1 MLTYGSFR
9 ALCNVTFALILAL
22 FVLSTGMARGE
33 GLTLVALGDSLTA
46 GYGLPVE
53 DGLVPQLQ
61 GWLRAQGAE
70 VTVVNA
76 GVSGDTT
83 TGALAR
89 TDWALTPEVDA
100 VLVIIGGND
109 LLRGIDPA
117 ASRVAI
123 DGILQKTAARSLP
136 VLLVPMQAL
145 PNYGPDYVAAFNAI
159 YPELSAQYGTD
170 LSKDYFDPLRQ
181 QGGQMA
187 RFFQADGLHPNAL
200 GVRTIVEGMGPQ
212 VLKLLGE
219 VNG

>member
-1 MLTYGSFR
+1 MSALTAS
-9 ALCNVTFALILAL
+9 
-22 FVLSTGMARGE
+22 MARGE

-46 GYGLPVE
+46 GYGLPAEV
-53 DGLVPQLQ
+53 GLVPQLQ
-61 GWLRAQGAE
+61 DWLRAQGAE

-83 TGALAR
+83 TGAQSR
-89 TDWALTPEVDA
+89 TDWTLTPEVDA
-100 VLVIIGGND
+100 VLLIIGGND

-117 ASRVAI
+117 ASRAAI

-145 PNYGPDYVAAFNAI
+145 PNYGPGYGAAFNAI
-159 YPELSAQYGTD
+159 YPDLSATYDTR

-181 QGGQMA
+181 QGGEMA

-200 GVRTIVEGMGPQ
+200 GVKTIVEVLGPQ
-212 VLKLLGE
+212 VLELLSDAQE
-219 VNG
+219 

>member
-1 MLTYGSFR
+1 MLKVAAVLAVIFMFTQS
-9 ALCNVTFALILAL
+9 AAAQTMTIL
-22 FVLSTGMARGE
+22 
-33 GLTLVALGDSLTA
+33 ALGDSLTA

-61 GWLRAQGAE
+61 GWLRAQGAD

-117 ASRVAI
+117 ASRTAI

-200 GVRTIVEGMGPQ
+200 GVKTIVEGMGPQ
-212 VLKLLGE
+212 VLELLGE

>member
-1 MLTYGSFR
+1 M
-9 ALCNVTFALILAL
+9 V
-22 FVLSTGMARGE
+22 VLSASMARGE

-61 GWLRAQGAE
+61 GWLRANGAA

-83 TGALAR
+83 TGALSR
-89 TDWALTPEVDA
+89 TDWTLTPEVDA
-100 VLVIIGGND
+100 MLLIIGGND

-117 ASRVAI
+117 ASRAAI
-123 DGILQKTAARSLP
+123 DGILQKTAALSLP

-145 PNYGPDYVAAFNAI
+145 PNYGPGYGAAFNAI
-159 YPELSAQYGTD
+159 YPELSATYDTR

-181 QGGQMA
+181 QGGEMA

-200 GVRTIVEGMGPQ
+200 GVKTIVEVLGPQ
-212 VLKLLGE
+212 VLELLSDVQE
-219 VNG
+219 

>member
-1 MLTYGSFR
+1 MTYRSLR
-9 ALCNVTFALILAL
+9 ALCNVTFALILAMSV
-22 FVLSTGMARGE
+22 FMTGIARGE

-46 GYGLPVE
+46 GYGLPME

-61 GWLRAQGAE
+61 GWLQGQGVQ

-83 TGALAR
+83 AGALAR
-89 TDWALTPEVDA
+89 ADWTLTPDVDA
-100 VLVIIGGND
+100 VMLIIGGND

-117 ASRVAI
+117 ASRAAI
-123 DGILQKTAARSLP
+123 EGILQKTEVLRLP

-159 YPELSAQYGTD
+159 YPDLAARYQTG

-181 QGGQMA
+181 QGGAMA

-200 GVRTIVEGMGPQ
+200 GVRTIVEALGPQ
-212 VLKLLGE
+212 VLELLAK
-219 VNG
+219 VKR

>member
-1 MLTYGSFR
+1 VTYGSFK
-9 ALCNVTFALILAL
+9 AVCNVTFALIFGVMLLIA
-22 FVLSTGMARGE
+22 GAARSE
-33 GLTLVALGDSLTA
+33 DLTLVALGDSLTA
-46 GYGLPVE
+46 GYGLPAE

-61 GWLRAQGAE
+61 AWLRAQGAE

-89 TDWALTPEVDA
+89 TDWTLTPEVDA
-100 VLVIIGGND
+100 VLLIIGGND

-117 ASRVAI
+117 ASRAAI
-123 DGILQKTAARSLP
+123 DGILQKTAALSLP

-159 YPELSAQYGTD
+159 YPELSAQYGTRLTAD
-170 LSKDYFDPLRQ
+170 FFDPLRQ
-181 QGGQMA
+181 QGGAMA

-200 GVRTIVEGMGPQ
+200 GVKTIVEGMGPR
-212 VLKLLGE
+212 VLELLSE
-219 VNG
+219 VNR

>member
-1 MLTYGSFR
+1 MVAVS
-9 ALCNVTFALILAL
+9 A
-22 FVLSTGMARGE
+22 SMARGE

-46 GYGLPVE
+46 GYGLRAE

-61 GWLRAQGAE
+61 DWLRANGAE

-83 TGALAR
+83 TGAFSR
-89 TDWALTPEVDA
+89 TDWTLTPEVDA
-100 VLVIIGGND
+100 MLLIIGGND

-117 ASRVAI
+117 ASREAI
-123 DGILQKTAARSLP
+123 DGILQKTAARALP

-145 PNYGPDYVAAFNAI
+145 PNYGPDYVKAFNAI
-159 YPELSAQYGTD
+159 YPELSATYRTS

-181 QGGQMA
+181 QGGEMA

-200 GVRTIVEGMGPQ
+200 GVKTIVEDLGPQ
-212 VLKLLGE
+212 LLE
-219 VNG
+219 LLADVKQ